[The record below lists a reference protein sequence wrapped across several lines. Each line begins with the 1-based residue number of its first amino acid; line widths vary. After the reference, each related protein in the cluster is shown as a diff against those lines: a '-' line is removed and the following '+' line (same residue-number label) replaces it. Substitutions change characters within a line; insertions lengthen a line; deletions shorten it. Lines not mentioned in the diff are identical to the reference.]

1 MTPEA
6 KVKKQV
12 RDLLDKAE
20 VYYFM
25 PFGGGYGRAGVPDI
39 VCCVNGFFLAI
50 ECKAGQG
57 KTTALQER
65 ELENIR
71 MSGGMALVVYEEDM
85 HIVQSAI
92 QLLKMRNGIQ
102 GIPYEA

>member
-6 KVKKQV
+6 IVKGKV
-12 RDLLDKAE
+12 RRILDTEE

-25 PFGGGYGRAGVPDI
+25 PPGSGYGRAGIPDI
-39 VCCVNGFFLAI
+39 VGCVNGFFLAI
-50 ECKAGQG
+50 ECKAGKG

-65 ELENIR
+65 ELKNIR
-71 MSGGMALVVYEEDM
+71 MSGGVAMVVYDADM
-85 HIVQSAI
+85 HLVYSTI

-102 GIPYEA
+102 GIPYDT